1 MVAAGISTNINHD
14 GCRKLLNRIGA
25 KAVGV
30 IFVHWP
36 IDDEDIPAFAEFV
49 DHRVLVL
56 AALTLF
62 CLLEVDRING
72 EAKVEEAKN
81 LSCGFSGSIAQATCS
96 KQADAERIFREIG
109 EKTENVDYA
118 IHVLLA
124 AGMSSPTLREI
135 ARRGINVRGAG
146 HAEIAVAFVA
156 LVPLTCE
163 SLWSIYC
170 DVVYLPD
177 DINIGFVPVWL
188 MHGITVVARLGLLF
202 LLWQK
207 PRDERCFIL
216 KMMSKILVLYLIIC
230 CPLLADWET
239 QRSEVRQFRRWFALP
254 LTLYS
259 CTFGLACTLLAVAFL
274 VQSHPKCNAF
284 VLQSRSTAI
293 PS

>member
-1 MVAAGISTNINHD
+1 M
-14 GCRKLLNRIGA
+14 
-25 KAVGV
+25 
-30 IFVHWP
+30 
-36 IDDEDIPAFAEFV
+36 
-49 DHRVLVL
+49 
-56 AALTLF
+56 
-62 CLLEVDRING
+62 
-72 EAKVEEAKN
+72 EEAKN

-163 SLWSIYC
+163 TLWSIYC
-170 DVVYLPD
+170 DVVYLRD
-177 DINIGFVPVWL
+177 DMNIGFVPVWL
-188 MHGITVVARLGLLF
+188 MHGIIVVARLGLLF

-239 QRSEVRQFRRWFALP
+239 QRSEVRKFRRWFALP